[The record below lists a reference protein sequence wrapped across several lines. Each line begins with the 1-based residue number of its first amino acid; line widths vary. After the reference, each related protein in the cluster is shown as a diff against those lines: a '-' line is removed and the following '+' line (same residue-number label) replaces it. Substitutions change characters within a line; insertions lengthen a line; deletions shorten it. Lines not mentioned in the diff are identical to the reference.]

1 MILKILKNS
10 NSYCIPQYVCIL
22 LFFLVNFIFTK
33 MIHNPFNKP
42 GNEMNSSLIGV
53 YLIFI
58 SPNLDPRDSDK
69 METVLSSG
77 SKVKALLGKYLY
89 VILYRVPA

>member
-1 MILKILKNS
+1 MK
-10 NSYCIPQYVCIL
+10 
-22 LFFLVNFIFTK
+22 
-33 MIHNPFNKP
+33 
-42 GNEMNSSLIGV
+42 SSLIGV

-69 METVLSSG
+69 MAKVLSSG